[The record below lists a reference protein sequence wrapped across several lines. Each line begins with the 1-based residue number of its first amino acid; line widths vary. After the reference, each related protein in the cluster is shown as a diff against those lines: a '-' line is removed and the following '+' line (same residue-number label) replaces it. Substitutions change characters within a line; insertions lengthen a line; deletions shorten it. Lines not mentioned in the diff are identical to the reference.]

1 MILLQRPYMTQHIIG
16 VAANL
21 LQIET
26 AHLEPTAIETGQ
38 QSEQGLVGLPKIK
51 ENIVAIARGIVTFL
65 MSMVMIC
72 LIQMQELQAFFVLEV
87 HASTALTK
95 QSCHQ

>member
-1 MILLQRPYMTQHIIG
+1 MILLQRPYMTQYIIG
-16 VAANL
+16 VVTNL

-51 ENIVAIARGIVTFL
+51 ENIVAIARCKSCRL
-65 MSMVMIC
+65 SLCWRSM
-72 LIQMQELQAFFVLEV
+72 QVL
-87 HASTALTK
+87 H
-95 QSCHQ
+95 